1 MIPQRTVRCIIKG
14 MIDPDDLFD
23 GLDEEDADGEEL
35 FSFIPKLPGED
46 QYDGGESEYGDLDDE
61 EFDIDF

>member
-1 MIPQRTVRCIIKG
+1 

-46 QYDGGESEYGDLDDE
+46 QYDDGESEYGDLDDE

>member
-1 MIPQRTVRCIIKG
+1 

-35 FSFIPKLPGED
+35 FSFIPKLPDED
-46 QYDGGESEYGDLDDE
+46 QYDDGESEYGDLDDE

>member
-23 GLDEEDADGEEL
+23 DLDEAEDDAEEL
-35 FSFIPKLPGED
+35 FSFIPQLPGED
-46 QYDGGESEYGDLDDE
+46 QYDEGESEYGDLDDE

>member
-1 MIPQRTVRCIIKG
+1 

-23 GLDEEDADGEEL
+23 DLDEAEDDAEEL
-35 FSFIPKLPGED
+35 FSFIPQLPGED
-46 QYDGGESEYGDLDDE
+46 QYDEGESEYGDLDDE